1 MDSFKPRHTL
11 TFSIWFAYLFFVV
24 YGSLVPL
31 VFKPIPIEQA
41 WVSFQHIPML
51 VLGAESRA
59 DWIANGVLYVPV
71 GFLTAHLLIQ
81 KFSIAWRLPIFFL
94 GGIFSFVLAF
104 GVEFTQ
110 LFFPPR
116 TVSLNDL
123 LAECVGSVIGLILA
137 ARYSNWF
144 KILLHAVF
152 SNPRRLALR
161 LVEAYLA
168 AYVAFSLFPYD
179 LLLSGAELEQKL
191 EGDNWDWLLAGDAQG
206 KILIALK
213 LISEIVLTLP
223 FGLFLGYRAAR
234 QSTSLKQAV
243 WSGILLGCFIEIAQ
257 LFIVTGISQ
266 GLSVLTRVA
275 GVCCGVLLWNRR
287 ANWSPERV
295 MALAQRYGLPLVA
308 IYLMFLLLVNG
319 WFSHEWGDTDY
330 AVSQLSEVHFLP
342 FYYHYFTTEAKAL
355 YSVASVCLM
364 YLPIGLLTWSRQD
377 SPSHAFVYALLVA
390 GFVETGKLFLQ
401 GMHPDPTNIM
411 LGAVVSWGMV
421 YLANELSNGA
431 SIPADPILGAGS
443 VEQNLSLVTRQ
454 PISATNKAT
463 GNWPVYA
470 IIFPLLALVVYWV
483 ATFPVHSVL
492 LGLFLVI
499 SAVTIWYRPALLA
512 FILPAAL
519 PILDLAPW
527 SGRFF
532 FDEFDLL
539 VLLSLVIGYIRIRPI
554 PSKNRQTDILFAM
567 TTGLLAISFVIS
579 AMRGL
584 TPWQVPDV
592 NAFSNYYSP
601 FNALRIAKG
610 ALWAFLLYGLFTRIV
625 FAGHNLPRLFA
636 FGMVVGVAGTVFM
649 ILWER
654 FAFPGLLNFSEVYRV
669 TGPFS
674 QMHVGGADIETYLA
688 IGTPFLVMLLFGKVS
703 FWVRMACILLLLG
716 ATYGVMVTFSRVGY
730 AGFGM
735 AFTIAIFAAIMKKS
749 CDQPAALFKRLAL
762 ALILLLAVLGVGT
775 PIFFSQFAQ
784 ERMALVETDLNI
796 RQNHWE
802 SALNMRDPGWGT
814 ALLGMGV
821 GRYPETHF
829 WRSDETRAA
838 PYWLGSEPE
847 NIFLRLGAG
856 NSMYIEQF
864 VSLQPANDYFVDL
877 DVRSTQANPQ
887 LTLSICE
894 KWLLTSALC
903 STEAVSFKGNGNWQP
918 VQLRIP
924 SGDLGQGAWYANR
937 PVKLSLYNTSQSAT
951 VELDNIQITDIAG
964 KKFLSNGDFSQK
976 FDHWFF
982 SVDNDLPWHIWSL
995 PIQILFDQGWLGV
1008 IAFGFFVPLGLWRA
1022 GQKAWQ
1028 GNIGAGIFLAAGTGF
1043 VMIGILDSLV
1053 DSPRLLLLFLLVM
1066 WFCWNIARLPSPI
1079 RGQTAC

>member
-1 MDSFKPRHTL
+1 MDSHKPRHTL
-11 TFSIWFAYLFFVV
+11 TFSIWFGYLFFVV

-31 VFKPIPIEQA
+31 VYKPIPIDLA
-41 WVSFQHIPML
+41 WANFQQIPML
-51 VLGAESRA
+51 VLGVESRA

-81 KFSIAWRLPIFFL
+81 KFSIAWRLPLFFL

-123 LAECVGSVIGLILA
+123 LAECVGSLIGLILA
-137 ARYSNWF
+137 ARYSDWF

-179 LLLSGAELEQKL
+179 LLLSSAELEQKL
-191 EGDNWDWLLAGDAQG
+191 QGDNWGWLLAGDAQG
-206 KILIALK
+206 KILVALK
-213 LISEIVLTLP
+213 LVSEIVLTIP

-234 QSTSLKQAV
+234 QSATVKQAV
-243 WSGILLGCFIEIAQ
+243 WSGILLGSFIEITQ
-257 LFIVTGISQ
+257 LFTATGLSQ

-275 GVCCGVLLWNRR
+275 GVCGGVVLWNRR
-287 ANWSPERV
+287 ASWSTERI
-295 MALAQRYGLPLVA
+295 MALVKCYELPLVA
-308 IYLMFLLLVNG
+308 IYLLVLLLVNG
-319 WFSHEWGDTDY
+319 WFSHGWNGMGY
-330 AVSQLSEVHFLP
+330 AASQLDEVHFLP

-355 YSVASVCLM
+355 YSLASVCLM
-364 YLPIGLLTWSRQD
+364 YLPIGLLTWSRRG

-390 GFVETGKLFLQ
+390 GLVETGKLFLQ

-411 LGAVVSWGMV
+411 LAAVASWGMV
-421 YLANELSNGA
+421 HLANELSNAA
-431 SIPADPILGAGS
+431 SMSSETLLGAGQIK
-443 VEQNLSLVTRQ
+443 QNPNPLPTGKHLPT
-454 PISATNKAT
+454 THKAT
-463 GNWPVYA
+463 SDWPAYA
-470 IIFPLLALVVYWV
+470 MFPLLVLAVYWV
-483 ATFPVHSVL
+483 ATFPVQPVL
-492 LGLFLVI
+492 LGLFLVV
-499 SAVTIWYRPALLA
+499 SAVTIWYRPALLVV
-512 FILPAAL
+512 ILPAAL
-519 PILDLAPW
+519 PIFDLAPW

-539 VLLSLVIGYIRIRPI
+539 ILLSIAIGYIRVRPI
-554 PSKNRQTDILFAM
+554 PGKNRQTDILLAM
-567 TTGLLAISFVIS
+567 TGGLLAISFAIS

-584 TPWQVPDV
+584 TPWQFPDA

-610 ALWAFLLYGLFTRIV
+610 VLWAFLLYGLFARIV

-649 ILWER
+649 IFWER

-703 FWVRMACILLLLG
+703 FWLRMVCILLLLG
-716 ATYGVMVTFSRVGY
+716 ATYCVMVTFSRVGY
-730 AGFGM
+730 GGFAV
-735 AFTIAIFAAIMKKS
+735 AFTLAIVAAIMKNS
-749 CDQPAALFKRLAL
+749 GDRPTGLFKRLAFPL
-762 ALILLLAVLGVGT
+762 LLLLAVLGIGM
-775 PIFFSQFAQ
+775 PIFNGQFAQ
-784 ERMALVETDLNI
+784 ERMALVEADLNI
-796 RQNHWE
+796 RQSHWE
-802 SALNMRDPGWGT
+802 SALKMRDAGWAT
-814 ALLGMGV
+814 TLLGMGV

-838 PYWLGSEPE
+838 SYWLGSEPE
-847 NIFLRLGAG
+847 NVFLRLGAG
-856 NSMYIEQF
+856 NSMYVEQF
-864 VSLQPANDYFVDL
+864 VSLQPGNDYFVDL
-877 DVRSTQANPQ
+877 DVRSTQPNPQ

-903 STEAVSFKGNGNWQP
+903 RTEAVSIIGNGTWQP

-937 PVKLSLYNTSQSAT
+937 PVKFSLYNTSQSAT
-951 VELDNIQITDIAG
+951 VELDNIQITDISG
-964 KKFLSNGDFSQK
+964 KKLLSNGDFSQK

-995 PIQILFDQGWLGV
+995 PIQVLFDQGWLGV
-1008 IAFGFFVPLGLWRA
+1008 IAFGLFVPLGLWRA
-1022 GQKAWQ
+1022 GQQAWR

-1043 VMIGILDSLV
+1043 VVIGTLDSLI

-1066 WFCWNIARLPSPI
+1066 WLCWNSARLLSPPA
-1079 RGQTAC
+1079 RG